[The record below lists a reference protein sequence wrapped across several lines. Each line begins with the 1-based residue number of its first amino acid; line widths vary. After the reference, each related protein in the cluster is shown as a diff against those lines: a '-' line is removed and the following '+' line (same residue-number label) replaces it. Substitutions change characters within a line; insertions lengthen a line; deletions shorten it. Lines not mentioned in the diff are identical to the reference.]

1 MGSRVRVGVIAGVHG
16 VRGAVRIKSFTENPA
31 DIGYYSPVENEAG
44 SIRFRL
50 KVTGEV
56 KGLVIATLEGVTDRN
71 AAEALKGTELWVARE
86 RLPGRLAEDE
96 FLYSDLIGLV
106 VEGPDGKRLGTV
118 KAVADYGAGD
128 VLDIK
133 LEPKGD
139 MMVPF
144 TKDSVPD
151 VDIAGGRLVVI
162 PPVYAPDEKEAEQGE
177 AERTSV
183 QRSEAKPRKAKGA
196 ERVPA
201 TEAEKEDRDG
211 GE

>member
-1 MGSRVRVGVIAGVHG
+1 MGPRVRVGVIAGVHG
-16 VRGAVRIKSFTENPA
+16 VRGAVRIKSFTEEPA
-31 DIGYYSPVENEAG
+31 DIGFYSPVENEAG
-44 SIRFRL
+44 SVKFRL

-56 KGLVIATLEGVTDRN
+56 KGLVIATLDGVADRD

-86 RLPGRLAEDE
+86 RLPRLAEDE

-106 VEGPDGKRLGTV
+106 AEGVDGKRLGTV

-128 VLDIK
+128 VLDIR

-144 TKDSVPD
+144 TKDSVPEVD
-151 VDIAGGRLVVI
+151 VPGGRLVVI
-162 PPVYAPDEKEAEQGE
+162 PPVYAPDEKE
-177 AERTSV
+177 
-183 QRSEAKPRKAKGA
+183 
-196 ERVPA
+196 
-201 TEAEKEDRDG
+201 DRDG